1 MNKQL
6 KNKKVIL
13 NSSKTVKNN
22 FLNLSFENVKI
33 IGSFT
38 SICIIS
44 LLAIFIIGLL
54 SFFTINDT
62 HNNVKLMYTRCLE
75 RQMLLSS
82 VNVHLNVL
90 RNNIPNQLEYPKES
104 FKNVIEKE
112 MDGISQDLTKYKSLA
127 LTSGD
132 EQIEKLYSDL
142 KNSCNDIVKIQNGV
156 VLDNQTK
163 NMYKDNFETNQYKFS
178 NGIFSSV
185 TQNKADAEK
194 LFNEINKSYSNS
206 IISFIVVFVISII
219 IISIIAAVV
228 IKILKKSI
236 YSFNKI
242 LNTLASGDLTID
254 IETNEKSEI
263 GMMKKELAATINSIA
278 IILKAIKVG
287 GELTLK
293 KAQLLAGVSKEMDC
307 TMQEV
312 SDAVHEIADGAS
324 FQSSELIV
332 MGNIFSKL
340 DGEIVRIC
348 SSIKEVDK
356 NTKSVNIMAQ
366 SSNNELTEL
375 IETIN
380 TISSSFENASEKIEG
395 LGLKVSEI
403 NKITDVINGI
413 AEETNLLSLNASI
426 EAARSGEAGKG
437 FAVVAEEIRKLAEQS
452 RKSSN
457 EINRLI
463 KDISIETNNVV
474 NTTHGVNKD
483 LKEQIDI
490 IGNSVGNFKK
500 IINSINGMLPKIE
513 EINFTAEE
521 IDKSKEEIVKS
532 IKSTA
537 SIAEKNSAS
546 SEEIAASTQEVTIST
561 ESLANTAQLLADN
574 SNALIKQVN
583 NFKLK
588 E

>member
-1 MNKQL
+1 
-6 KNKKVIL
+6 
-13 NSSKTVKNN
+13 
-22 FLNLSFENVKI
+22 
-33 IGSFT
+33 
-38 SICIIS
+38 
-44 LLAIFIIGLL
+44 
-54 SFFTINDT
+54 
-62 HNNVKLMYTRCLE
+62 
-75 RQMLLSS
+75 
-82 VNVHLNVL
+82 
-90 RNNIPNQLEYPKES
+90 
-104 FKNVIEKE
+104 
-112 MDGISQDLTKYKSLA
+112 
-127 LTSGD
+127 
-132 EQIEKLYSDL
+132 
-142 KNSCNDIVKIQNGV
+142 
-156 VLDNQTK
+156 
-163 NMYKDNFETNQYKFS
+163 
-178 NGIFSSV
+178 
-185 TQNKADAEK
+185 
-194 LFNEINKSYSNS
+194 
-206 IISFIVVFVISII
+206 
-219 IISIIAAVV
+219 V

-242 LNTLASGDLTID
+242 LNTLAFGDFTID

-278 IILKAIKVG
+278 VILKAIRDG

-293 KAQLLAGVSKEMDC
+293 KAQLLAGVSKEMDS

-312 SDAVHEIADGAS
+312 AGAVNEIADGAS
-324 FQSSELIV
+324 VQSSELIV
-332 MGNIFSKL
+332 MGNVFSKL
-340 DGEIVRIC
+340 DDEIIRIC
-348 SSIKEVDK
+348 SSIKDVDK

-366 SSNNELTEL
+366 GSNNELTEL

-380 TISSSFENASEKIEG
+380 TISSSFDSASEKIEY

-426 EAARSGEAGKG
+426 EAARSGEAGRG

-452 RKSSN
+452 RKSSD

-490 IGNSVGNFKK
+490 IENSVGNFKK
-500 IINSINGMLPKIE
+500 IISSINGILPKIE
-513 EINFTAEE
+513 EISFTAQE
-521 IDKSKEEIVKS
+521 ISKSKEEIVKS

-546 SEEIAASTQEVTIST
+546 SEEIAASTQEVTISAD
-561 ESLANTAQLLADN
+561 SLANTAQLLADN
-574 SNALIKQVN
+574 SNVLIKQVN

-588 E
+588 Q

>member
-6 KNKKVIL
+6 KNKKIII
-13 NSSKTVKNN
+13 NSSKTFKNK
-22 FLNLSFENVKI
+22 FLNLSFKNMTI
-33 IGSFT
+33 IRSFT
-38 SICIIS
+38 NICVIS
-44 LLAIFIIGLL
+44 VLAIFIIGLL

-62 HNNVKLMYTRCLE
+62 HNNVRLMYTRCLE

-104 FKNVIEKE
+104 FKNVIKKE
-112 MDGISQDLTKYKSLA
+112 IDGISEDLDEYKSLA

-132 EQIEKLYSDL
+132 EQVEKLFSDL
-142 KNSCNDIVKIQNGV
+142 KNSCNDIVKIQNGE

-194 LFNEINKSYSNS
+194 LFNEINKSYNNS
-206 IISFIVVFVISII
+206 IISFIVVFIISII
-219 IISIIAAVV
+219 IIFIITAVV

-242 LNTLASGDLTID
+242 LNTLAFGDFTID

-278 IILKAIKVG
+278 VILKAIRDG

-293 KAQLLAGVSKEMDC
+293 KAQLLAGVSKEMDS

-312 SDAVHEIADGAS
+312 AGAVNEIADGAS
-324 FQSSELIV
+324 VQSSELIV
-332 MGNIFSKL
+332 MGNVFSKL
-340 DGEIVRIC
+340 DDEIIRIC
-348 SSIKEVDK
+348 SSIKDVDK

-366 SSNNELTEL
+366 GSNNELTEL

-380 TISSSFENASEKIEG
+380 TISSSFDSASEKIEY

-426 EAARSGEAGKG
+426 EAARSGEAGRG

-452 RKSSN
+452 RKSSD

-490 IGNSVGNFKK
+490 IENSVGNFKK
-500 IINSINGMLPKIE
+500 IISSINGILPKIE
-513 EINFTAEE
+513 EISFTAQE
-521 IDKSKEEIVKS
+521 ISKSKEEIVKS

-546 SEEIAASTQEVTIST
+546 SEEIAASTQEVTISAD
-561 ESLANTAQLLADN
+561 SLANTAQLLADN
-574 SNALIKQVN
+574 SNVLIKQVN

-588 E
+588 Q